1 MAIISEVEEE
11 AEVPKPVAAAPP
23 SDSGN
28 AAHDK
33 ILEALLKEHND
44 QPLELLKT
52 VIGFLTRRSA
62 AFPDEYFERQLSEIV
77 SSAKRRRVDGKKKN
91 AVPVPEAAPSR
102 DFESEHKHKASGGGS
117 SGKQSASAAVQET
130 KNEVK
135 EVESSDS
142 TGLKINAG
150 NGADLEKYSWTQTL
164 SELTVQI
171 PVAKEIKAR
180 DIVCDIKKNH
190 LKAGLKGQPPILEVS
205 EGILFPILSHCCFFC
220 YQGDLYASVKVDDC
234 FWSIDA
240 GDGKKEAEKFLSI
253 LLTKTN
259 RMEWWKNVVKGEPEI
274 DTQKVE
280 PENSKLGDLDAETRQ
295 TVEKMMYDQRQKAM
309 GLPSSED
316 QQKQEM
322 LKKFMAQH
330 PEMDFSKAKIC

>member
-102 DFESEHKHKASGGGS
+102 DFESEHKHKATGGGS

-135 EVESSDS
+135 EVESSNS

-190 LKAGLKGQPPILEVS
+190 LKAGLKGQPPILE
-205 EGILFPILSHCCFFC
+205 
-220 YQGDLYASVKVDDC
+220 GDLYASVKVDDC

-309 GLPSSED
+309 GLPSSEE

>member
-190 LKAGLKGQPPILEVS
+190 LKAGLKGQPPILE
-205 EGILFPILSHCCFFC
+205 
-220 YQGDLYASVKVDDC
+220 GDLYASVKVDDC